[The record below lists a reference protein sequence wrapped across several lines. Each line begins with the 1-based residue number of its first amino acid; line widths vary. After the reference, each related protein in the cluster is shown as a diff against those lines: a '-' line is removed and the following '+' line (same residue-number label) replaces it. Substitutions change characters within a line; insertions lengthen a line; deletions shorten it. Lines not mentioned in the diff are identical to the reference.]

1 MQASARMAGQLALL
15 MALVA
20 SADGTLA
27 DDASGS
33 SPPSVAWT
41 QALDAPRPDLLR
53 LRHLQEP
60 LPGDG

>member
-1 MQASARMAGQLALL
+1 MAGQLALL
-15 MALVA
+15 VALVA
-20 SADGTLA
+20 FAGGALA

-41 QALDAPRPDLLR
+41 PAPEAPRPDLLR

-60 LPGDG
+60 LPGD

>member
-1 MQASARMAGQLALL
+1 MAGQLALL
-15 MALVA
+15 VALVA
-20 SADGTLA
+20 SAGGALA

-41 QALDAPRPDLLR
+41 PAPEAPRADLLR

-60 LPGDG
+60 LPGD